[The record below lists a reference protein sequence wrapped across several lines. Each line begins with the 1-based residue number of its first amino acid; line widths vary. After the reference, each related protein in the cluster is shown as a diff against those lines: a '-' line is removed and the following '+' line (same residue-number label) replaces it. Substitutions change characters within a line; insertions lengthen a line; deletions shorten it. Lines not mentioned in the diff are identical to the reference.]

1 MTQKFEFVG
10 TVQFWP
16 NGARGNPVAL
26 YMEKL
31 ENGECRISARLPEWR
46 HVIGVGATVN
56 KAAGNYE
63 LNLKAAEPADG
74 AYEGPYWN
82 SGIKAEKPAP
92 PKPAAATPQAGG
104 GPLPVASDGATGT
117 RAPPTPT
124 ETPSPPSQGTAPAS
138 S

>member
-1 MTQKFEFVG
+1 MAQKVEFVG

-31 ENGECRISARLPEWR
+31 ENGEYRISARLPQWR
-46 HVIGVGATVN
+46 HLVGVGATVN

-63 LNLKAAEPADG
+63 LTLKTAMPADG

-92 PKPAAATPQAGG
+92 PKPVAAAPPAGG
-104 GPLPVASDGATGT
+104 GPADAPPAPTGT
-117 RAPPTPT
+117 PSVPP
-124 ETPSPPSQGTAPAS
+124 QGGAPAS

>member
-1 MTQKFEFVG
+1 MAQKIEFVG

-16 NGARGNPVAL
+16 NEARGNPVAL

-46 HVIGVGATVN
+46 HITGVGATVN

-63 LNLKAAEPADG
+63 INLKAAVPEEG

-82 SGIKAEKPAP
+82 SGIKAEKPPP
-92 PKPAAATPQAGG
+92 PKSAAAQLPAGG
-104 GPLPVASDGATGT
+104 SAAGP
-117 RAPPTPT
+117 PPA
-124 ETPSPPSQGTAPAS
+124 PSQGETPAS
-138 S
+138 P

>member
-1 MTQKFEFVG
+1 MMQKFEFVG

-46 HVIGVGATVN
+46 HVVGVGATVN

-63 LNLKAAEPADG
+63 LNLKAAVPADG

-104 GPLPVASDGATGT
+104 GPAD
-117 RAPPTPT
+117 APPAPT
-124 ETPSPPSQGTAPAS
+124 GTPSPPPQGTAPTS

>member
-1 MTQKFEFVG
+1 MTQKVEFVG

-46 HVIGVGATVN
+46 HIVGVGATVN

-63 LNLKAAEPADG
+63 LNLKAAAPADG

-82 SGIKAEKPAP
+82 SGIKAEKPAL

-104 GPLPVASDGATGT
+104 GPSPVASDGATGT
-117 RAPPTPT
+117 RAPAAPTG
-124 ETPSPPSQGTAPAS
+124 TPSPPPQGTAPAS

>member
-1 MTQKFEFVG
+1 MAQKLEFVG

-26 YMEKL
+26 FMEKT
-31 ENGECRISARLPEWR
+31 ESGECRISARLPDRR
-46 HVIGVGATVN
+46 HIAGVGATVN

-63 LNLKAAEPADG
+63 LNLKAAASAAD

-82 SGIKAEKPAP
+82 AGIKAEKPAP
-92 PKPAAATPQAGG
+92 PKPAAADP
-104 GPLPVASDGATGT
+104 P
-117 RAPPTPT
+117 APP
-124 ETPSPPSQGTAPAS
+124 S